1 MKKLIFT
8 LLFLHFIIN
17 ISTAQWVLQ
26 NTGST
31 TDFHSVKFI
40 NKNTGWICGTG
51 VIAKTTNA
59 GVNWVHQSHPATN
72 KRLDCLSV
80 VDSNTV
86 YCVGM
91 FKTILKTTN
100 GGTNWIAIQNGPYGT
115 GESYNA
121 SSFINNNTGWIT
133 GTGGKIWKTT
143 NGGDSLFKLNEVWGS
158 LDIYFIDSLTGL
170 MCGDMGYLKRTTDG
184 GITWYTPNIELH
196 FIGYTFHKIAVFSNQ
211 YCWIVGRFSTPVYR
225 STDFGINW
233 DSIGRVPG
241 IFDIYSVRFSNSNTG
256 WCGGG
261 GTPGVRMFKT
271 TNGGYNWVRM
281 DNDNNPGYVDDIYF
295 YNDSIG
301 WATGSNGMVLYTTNG
316 GLTFVNQISNNT
328 PKSFELHQN
337 YPNPF
342 NPVTKINYALP
353 NQRFV
358 TLKIYDITS
367 REIQTL
373 VNEVKQA
380 GYYTV
385 DFNGSHLSSGVYFYK
400 IKSSYFVSVKRMVLI
415 K

>member
-1 MKKLIFT
+1 MQELTGYTNYI
-8 LLFLHFIIN
+8 
-17 ISTAQWVLQ
+17 LQ
-26 NTGST
+26 QIG
-31 TDFHSVKFI
+31 
-40 NKNTGWICGTG
+40 GWIYS
-51 VIAKTTNA
+51 IF
-59 GVNWVHQSHPATN
+59 
-72 KRLDCLSV
+72 
-80 VDSNTV
+80 
-86 YCVGM
+86 
-91 FKTILKTTN
+91 FK
-100 GGTNWIAIQNGPYGT
+100 
-115 GESYNA
+115 
-121 SSFINNNTGWIT
+121 
-133 GTGGKIWKTT
+133 
-143 NGGDSLFKLNEVWGS
+143 
-158 LDIYFIDSLTGL
+158 DSLTGL
-170 MCGDMGYLKRTTDG
+170 VCGDGGFLQRTTNG
-184 GITWYTPNIELH
+184 GLNWYTPNINLNYM
-196 FIGYTFHKIAVFSNQ
+196 GYDFWDMSIINYQ
-211 YCWIVGRFSTPVYR
+211 YCCVVGLQNGLVYR

-358 TLKIYDITS
+358 TLKIYDITG

-400 IKSSYFVSVKRMVLI
+400 IKSSHFVSVKRMVLI